1 MYFLYY
7 VVHNYVIKK
16 LTIIIVN
23 LNQKILTN
31 NKHNTYKQ
39 PNKLKIVYLQILY
52 LISFTKFYLVFSIVL
67 NNHFE

>member
-23 LNQKILTN
+23 LNHKILTN
-31 NKHNTYKQ
+31 NNHNTYKQ
-39 PNKLKIVYLQILY
+39 PNKLKIVYLQIF
-52 LISFTKFYLVFSIVL
+52 IFYQFY
-67 NNHFE
+67 

>member
-23 LNQKILTN
+23 LNHKILTN
-31 NKHNTYKQ
+31 NNHNTYKQ
-39 PNKLKIVYLQILY
+39 PNKLKIVSSNFYILSV
-52 LISFTKFYLVFSIVL
+52 LLSFIQFFYRIEQSF
-67 NNHFE
+67 

>member
-39 PNKLKIVYLQILY
+39 PNKLKIVSSNFYILSV
-52 LISFTKFYLVFSIVL
+52 LLSFI
-67 NNHFE
+67 

>member
-39 PNKLKIVYLQILY
+39 PNKLKIVYLQIF
-52 LISFTKFYLVFSIVL
+52 IFYQFY
-67 NNHFE
+67 